1 MNHPSLYPKREKSF
15 TEKHTELILFLLCV
29 LVVFMVFMVA
39 IAINDPSI
47 YTSYSGV

>member
-29 LVVFMVFMVA
+29 FVVISVFLVAYA
-39 IAINDPSI
+39 IAEQSI
-47 YTSYSGV
+47 FTALGGF